1 MDVLAHLVQ
10 VCLSH
15 SALLLEVWMV
25 VSATVQNVLENS
37 MQKPTRDNEETIGT
51 EKNVHSRIK
60 NVTVVPVIH
69 PI

>member
-1 MDVLAHLVQ
+1 
-10 VCLSH
+10 
-15 SALLLEVWMV
+15 MV
-25 VSATVQNVLENS
+25 VSATVQNVLEKS

-60 NVTVVPVIH
+60 NVTVVPVIY